1 MPAQNDDD
9 GGEDCVI
16 SDPYRG
22 DRNRGKYGG
31 GLNTFWCGARQGTGG
46 DWNNNLYGVC
56 MLLSGLQPG
65 AGCSFYSFGSYPDR
79 GDYPK
84 DASEIRRRLFAEHV
98 AVNETVR
105 KEMEACRNASRLQGA
120 ALEVY
125 EEVMANLT
133 ALSKKGVRIKARR
146 GEDLGRVGNLTLPPG
161 YRRTLELT
169 PQENDE
175 VQTAKRERQA
185 RRAHMAAASLSYYQM
200 RNLLRVASGETGT
213 HGVPEE
219 WIGGDAL
226 LPPWNTSATCHS
238 FEHAKTMTVSAL
250 APLEGTLTA
259 VHNFSCR
266 ASQDTPSVV
275 PFGPYRGRALHLL
288 VVSGND
294 GEDIRFVVG
303 SNFSTVLLDQVVIFR
318 ANSAAGDVLAPLV
331 LTGADYLT
339 ELPYHQSAGRR
350 LLSQSPGGTSG
361 EDVLP
366 SHKALFVA
374 DMDNNG
380 GPDLVVHSPAASEGS
395 CAMRCH
401 QRGRFGFD
409 SFDLPNALGGEGK
422 PFCFC
427 GPAFESMQAP
437 QPPPQPPA
445 LPPSPPAPPPASNLL
460 TNEPTVR
467 QTC

>member
-1 MPAQNDDD
+1 
-9 GGEDCVI
+9 
-16 SDPYRG
+16 
-22 DRNRGKYGG
+22 
-31 GLNTFWCGARQGTGG
+31 
-46 DWNNNLYGVC
+46 
-56 MLLSGLQPG
+56 MLLSGPQPEQ
-65 AGCSFYSFGSYPDR
+65 GCSYYTPDWSYPDR
-79 GDYPK
+79 GFFPTDPE
-84 DASEIRRRLFAEHV
+84 DFRRRLFAEHV
-98 AVNETVR
+98 AVNYTLR
-105 KEMEACRNASRLQGA
+105 REMEACRNASRLKGA

-125 EEVMANLT
+125 EEVVANLT

-161 YRRTLELT
+161 YRRTLDLT
-169 PQENDE
+169 SQEFDE
-175 VQTAKRERQA
+175 VQAEKSDRWA

-200 RNLLRVASGETGT
+200 RNLLGQVDLQTGT
-213 HGVPEE
+213 HGVPGE
-219 WIGGDAL
+219 WMDGDVL

-238 FEHAKTMTVSAL
+238 YENAKTMTVSAL

-259 VHNFSCR
+259 LHNFSCR
-266 ASQDTPSVV
+266 ASEYTPSVV

-303 SNFSTVLLDQVVIFR
+303 SNFSTVLLDQAVVFKG
-318 ANSAAGDVLAPLV
+318 NSAVGDVLAPLV
-331 LTGADYLT
+331 LTGAGYLT
-339 ELPYHQSAGRR
+339 EVPYHRPAGRR
-350 LLSQSPGGTSG
+350 LLSQSPSGTSG

-374 DMDNNG
+374 DMDG
-380 GPDLVVHSPAASEGS
+380 SGAPDLVVHSPAASEGS

-409 SFDLPNALGGEGK
+409 SFDLPNTLGGEGK

-437 QPPPQPPA
+437 QPPPGPPRA
-445 LPPSPPAPPPASNLL
+445 PPEPPEPPPKPLPPPPPSPPPSPPCAL
-460 TNEPTVR
+460 
-467 QTC
+467 